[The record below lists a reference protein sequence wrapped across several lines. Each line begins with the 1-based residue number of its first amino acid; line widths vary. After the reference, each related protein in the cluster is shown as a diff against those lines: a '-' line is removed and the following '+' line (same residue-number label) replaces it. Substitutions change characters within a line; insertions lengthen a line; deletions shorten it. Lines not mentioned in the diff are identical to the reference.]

1 MWSKFLKLY
10 ITTTKGGG
18 GLVAKLCPT
27 LSTPW
32 TVACQATLS
41 MGFSRQEYR
50 SGLPFPSPGNLPDPG
65 TEPKSPAL
73 QADSLLTELS
83 GNLPSKEKCIKNP
96 VKSKYLYL
104 NWLCGINI
112 NFLVLT
118 THCGWLC
125 KILSLGE
132 ARWRVPKG
140 QGCQFCTFS
149 SFFNGFSLFKIYLIW
164 IIFEVFTQFVITF
177 FLCFVSSPPLPRIK
191 LIPLHWKAKSYQLD
205 P

>member
-1 MWSKFLKLY
+1 MF
-10 ITTTKGGG
+10 GG

-27 LSTPW
+27 LATPW

-104 NWLCGINI
+104 N
-112 NFLVLT
+112 
-118 THCGWLC
+118 
-125 KILSLGE
+125 
-132 ARWRVPKG
+132 
-140 QGCQFCTFS
+140 
-149 SFFNGFSLFKIYLIW
+149 
-164 IIFEVFTQFVITF
+164 
-177 FLCFVSSPPLPRIK
+177 
-191 LIPLHWKAKSYQLD
+191 
-205 P
+205 